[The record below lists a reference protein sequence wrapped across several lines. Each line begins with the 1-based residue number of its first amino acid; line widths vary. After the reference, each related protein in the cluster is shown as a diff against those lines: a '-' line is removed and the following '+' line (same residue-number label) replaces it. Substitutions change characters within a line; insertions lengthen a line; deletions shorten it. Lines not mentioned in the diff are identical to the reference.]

1 MARFGLQSI
10 MGHSSIEIT
19 MNVYTHLSES
29 DLLDSFE
36 VIGRNRNFD
45 FYSLTRIPEIV
56 APNDDTEEL
65 SEPDFTELPDD
76 IE

>member
-1 MARFGLQSI
+1 
-10 MGHSSIEIT
+10 

-29 DLLDSFE
+29 DLLNSFE

-56 APNDDTEEL
+56 APNDDTEE
-65 SEPDFTELPDD
+65 
-76 IE
+76 

>member
-1 MARFGLQSI
+1 MVSKLRVYLFFKCVHFYKYNA
-10 MGHSSIEIT
+10 T

-29 DLLDSFE
+29 DLLNSFE

-56 APNDDTEEL
+56 APNDDTEE
-65 SEPDFTELPDD
+65 
-76 IE
+76 